1 MEDKINNQPY
11 HLTWLPKKTF
21 EILVTIPWEKVSEAK
36 KKALSQAAKSIEVK
50 GFRKG
55 KAPEKVVA
63 ESLGA
68 QKILELTLE
77 QFIGESYQQ
86 SLSAL
91 GVRPIISPKIEL
103 VSAKENETWQIKFTA
118 CEEPEIKLSDYKDTL
133 KKELASDKIWT
144 PEKGLDPKKKEAKE
158 DPEVKRSEKLQ
169 KALDWLIANVK
180 VEVSDLLLENEVARK
195 LSELL
200 EQTQKL
206 GLTVDQYLSSTGKTA
221 ESIKEEYRRQAQNNL
236 AVEFIL
242 RAIAEAEK
250 IAVSPEEI
258 DKAVSEAKTEEEKKA
273 LTARKYLLA
282 GLLRQQKT
290 LDFLTNL

>member
-1 MEDKINNQPY
+1 MENNTNNKPY

-21 EILVTIPWEKVSEAK
+21 EIMVTIPWEKVSEAK
-36 KKALSQAAKSIEVK
+36 KKALFQAAKLIEVK

-86 SLSAL
+86 ALSDL

-103 VSAKENETWQIKFTA
+103 VSTKENEAWRVKFTA
-118 CEEPEIKLSDYKDTL
+118 CEEPEVKLGEYKDIL
-133 KKELASDKIWT
+133 KKEFAGAKIWT
-144 PEKGLDPKKKEAKE
+144 PNRGINPKKGEAKE
-158 DPEVKRSEKLQ
+158 DPETKKAEKLQ
-169 KALDWLIANVK
+169 KTIDWLITNIK
-180 VEVSDLLLENEVARK
+180 VEVSDLLLENEIARK
-195 LSELL
+195 LSNLL
-200 EQTQKL
+200 DQTQKL
-206 GLTVDQYLSSTGKTA
+206 SLTIEQYLSSTGKTV
-221 ESIKEEYRRQAQNNL
+221 EGIKEEYRKQVQGNL
-236 AVEFIL
+236 TIEFIL
-242 RAIAEAEK
+242 RAIAEWEK

-258 DKAVSEAKTEEEKKA
+258 DKAVSEAKSEEEKKA
-273 LTARKYLLA
+273 LTAQKYLLA
-282 GLLRQQKT
+282 GLLRKQKT